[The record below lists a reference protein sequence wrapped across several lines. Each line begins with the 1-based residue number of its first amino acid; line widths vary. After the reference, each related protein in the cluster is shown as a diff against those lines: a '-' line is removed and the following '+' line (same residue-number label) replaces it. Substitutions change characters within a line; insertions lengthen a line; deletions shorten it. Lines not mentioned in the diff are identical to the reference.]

1 MDLSKEENELFNSIE
16 EILEDIRTGKPVVIL
31 DDDKRENE
39 GDIIFAAE

>member
-1 MDLSKEENELFNSIE
+1 MFNSIE
-16 EILEDIRTGKPVVIL
+16 EILEDIRAGKPVVIL